1 VIGRII
7 LLVSSIIT
15 IKNING
21 IGVPCGRRCESI
33 WFVFFIQPN
42 SVSLNHIV
50 RDNGKL
56 LDKWDVNEKICGY
69 KAIKFIK
76 IILTK
81 IVIMMVSVP
90 FSVFIKEKLTSFFRV
105 FNTFCLIFVKLLF
118 LFQIFLLVNKI
129 TKIKFIQDKEKIDV
143 LGSKIENRL
152 FTSLFFF
159 VILLF
164 LDFFY
169 FVVLVFLLN
178 LIS

>member
-1 VIGRII
+1 
-7 LLVSSIIT
+7 
-15 IKNING
+15 
-21 IGVPCGRRCESI
+21 
-33 WFVFFIQPN
+33 
-42 SVSLNHIV
+42 
-50 RDNGKL
+50 
-56 LDKWDVNEKICGY
+56 
-69 KAIKFIK
+69 
-76 IILTK
+76 
-81 IVIMMVSVP
+81 MMVSVP